1 MSKQRTLMTIALCVV
16 LLGIVASGRGHRSE
30 PKPDSI
36 VACSAGGKFVVSGT
50 TYPPSIDPSIDQN
63 ECERFGETPNCSICI
78 RSLERQGCE
87 VIDIDVFNFA
97 ENPGNYEAVFV
108 LSCDR
113 P

>member
-1 MSKQRTLMTIALCVV
+1 MRKQRILMVVAICFV
-16 LLGIVASGRGHRSE
+16 LLGTVAAGRGRRSE

-50 TYPPSIDPSIDQN
+50 TFPPSIDPSIDES
-63 ECERFGETPNCSICI
+63 ECERFGATPNCSICI
-78 RSLERQGCE
+78 RSLEHQGCE
-87 VIDIDVFNFA
+87 VLDIDAINFTS
-97 ENPGNYEAVFV
+97 PGNYEAVFV